1 MKQSQSFQAA
11 LSTAHYKMSDG
22 STYSGVDAYAFL
34 LSNARR
40 RRRIVE
46 QCRINNLLIVSH
58 SGNGLVRV

>member
-1 MKQSQSFQAA
+1 VKQSQLSFQAA
-11 LSTAHYKMSDG
+11 LSTAHYKMSG
-22 STYSGVDAYAFL
+22 STYRGVDAYAFL